1 MRKKWS
7 EKQSIFGWN
16 IFTHKSS
23 KTVVRAIVDI
33 VFQKKCINFMIDNYE
48 CVDLSS
54 NALTSSAQ

>member
-1 MRKKWS
+1 MKRKAKYFWM
-7 EKQSIFGWN
+7 E